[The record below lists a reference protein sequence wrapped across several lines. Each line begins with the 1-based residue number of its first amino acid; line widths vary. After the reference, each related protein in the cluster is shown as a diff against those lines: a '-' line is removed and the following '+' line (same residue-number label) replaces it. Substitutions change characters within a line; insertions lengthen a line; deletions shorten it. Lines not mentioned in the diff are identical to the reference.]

1 LLWEAPNVA
10 LALTSNLCTTRF
22 NLLCEVVLNIRDQRI
37 LVGVIKLVVHAAA
50 THIILISIV
59 VSLNIEG
66 ELSLLR
72 LNLLKELSELF
83 NLNLYSRVFSLVI
96 LQMSLDALSV
106 ECMQA
111 GEHVELLLEDAL
123 FAKIT
128 YLLRIDSDMLMSLL
142 PLLLSEFF
150 SAL

>member
-1 LLWEAPNVA
+1 LLWEASNVA
-10 LALTSNLCTTRF
+10 LTLTSNLGTTRF

-72 LNLLKELSELF
+72 LDLLKELSELL
-83 NLNLYSRVFSLVI
+83 NLNLYS
-96 LQMSLDALSV
+96 
-106 ECMQA
+106 
-111 GEHVELLLEDAL
+111 
-123 FAKIT
+123 
-128 YLLRIDSDMLMSLL
+128 
-142 PLLLSEFF
+142 
-150 SAL
+150 